1 MKRVGYPLRKLML
14 SGIPVVLIL
23 LMSVAQANADSKVDA
38 ALLRLL
44 NIESSALPRVDQVMP
59 GETSKGRYRIRS
71 GDTLDGIIM
80 RFYGDSSLRKKI
92 LRDAFVKGNPQSFRR
107 NNANWMLAGTVLR
120 LPDRDA
126 VYNVVFKGDATSR
139 RSAADKSGGVKFPR

>member
-44 NIESSALPRVDQVMP
+44 NIESSSLPRVDKVMP
-59 GETSKGRYRIRS
+59 GETAKGRYRIRS

-80 RFYGDSSLRKKI
+80 RFYGDSSLQKKI

-120 LPDRDA
+120 LPDQDA
-126 VYNVVFKGDATSR
+126 VYKVVFKDDTASR
-139 RSAADKSGGVKFPR
+139 RSTVDKSDWVTFPR

>member
-44 NIESSALPRVDQVMP
+44 NIESSSLPGVAQVMP
-59 GETSKGRYRIRS
+59 GETTKGRYRIRS
-71 GDTLDGIIM
+71 GDTLDGIIER
-80 RFYGDSSLRKKI
+80 RFR
-92 LRDAFVKGNPQSFRR
+92 
-107 NNANWMLAGTVLR
+107 
-120 LPDRDA
+120 
-126 VYNVVFKGDATSR
+126 
-139 RSAADKSGGVKFPR
+139 